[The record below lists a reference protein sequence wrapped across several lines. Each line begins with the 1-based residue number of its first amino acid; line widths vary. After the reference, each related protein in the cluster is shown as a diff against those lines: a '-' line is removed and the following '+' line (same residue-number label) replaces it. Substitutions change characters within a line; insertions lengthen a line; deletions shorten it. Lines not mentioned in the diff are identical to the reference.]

1 VKRIV
6 AIAFS
11 CACIAS
17 AAACGAGDAGNP
29 GRTAA
34 PVTPGASRT
43 DATAPAIEKTAA
55 AEIDPSTTGGNPG
68 DAPRIISTI
77 PAPPDGATP
86 SIDPDTIAEVEAPD
100 HQLRIVIDMNASE
113 PGIQRERT
121 VKRGDRFKVGVVVFN
136 APPFSNN
143 IGGIS
148 NLEFKIRYDR
158 RVILAPTYE
167 GGPATAR
174 NPRLNVEGLATEG
187 ATWQCLPAPEGDLE
201 DPIGIFGDGLPET
214 GEAFLS
220 CFTIG
225 RATQSGDKVLGVVEF
240 YAIDEGES
248 DLQLF
253 GVSLGDGLPII
264 WANCEGDLLEP
275 QVPCDPGSVKVE

>member
-1 VKRIV
+1 MKRLAAFAVCV
-6 AIAFS
+6 ASLAL
-11 CACIAS
+11 
-17 AAACGAGDAGNP
+17 AAACGGGADGSV
-29 GRTAA
+29 R
-34 PVTPGASRT
+34 TPGGPAAAGASPTASALERT
-43 DATAPAIEKTAA
+43 VA

-77 PAPPDGATP
+77 PAPPEGSTP

-100 HQLRIVIDMNASE
+100 GELRFVIDMNASE

-148 NLEFKIRYDR
+148 NVEFKIRYDR
-158 RVILAPTYE
+158 RVIVAPTYE

-201 DPIGIFGDGLPET
+201 DPVGIYGDGLPET

-240 YAIDEGES
+240 YAIDDGES
-248 DLQLF
+248 ALELFDLH
-253 GVSLGDGLPII
+253 VGDGLSII
-264 WANCEGDLLEP
+264 WGNCEGDMLEP
-275 QVPCDPGSVKVE
+275 QAPCEPGSVTVE